1 MCKHFYLEPMQAIK
15 TKLKKVTAT
24 PKRRVII
31 FSILIFFIAVIA
43 SGAWYWNTHKKSILK
58 NRLETAVQE
67 RSKGLYRIEYG
78 KLEMDEIAGSLTV
91 ANTNLIYDSARY
103 IDLEKQ
109 GMAPAFLINIHIP
122 EINVTGVNTSR
133 ALIDNEIVGRKL
145 EIKNPVINIIY
156 TDPGK
161 DSLEHVPPKKI
172 FEQILGNLNL
182 IQADTILISGAQINS
197 RSQEI
202 KKRSVEIRDV
212 SMTLVDVKI
221 DSISNADT
229 TRMLFAKQVSI
240 TCGKLA
246 WLSPNKFYNYIAD
259 SISINSA
266 SSHLEV
272 KNFRVTPTMDE
283 NVFVNAIPVQDY
295 RYDLSFGNI
304 RMQNINMPQ
313 LFDERIIADSVL
325 IGAASIKIYC
335 DVATHSSKKT
345 QVETYPL
352 HIIEVIPFPVRVPK
366 IILSDGF
373 VEYKERSNITR
384 QSGKIQFYSI
394 YASISNVTN
403 DKNEIAIN
411 NIMTADV
418 RAMLLNKTP
427 LKVNW
432 HFYLLHPN
440 GRFNVNGSLDA
451 MDATLFN
458 PITIPLGP
466 TRMNKGNLNRLEFN
480 LNGNDQAMNGQV
492 KMLYDDLNI
501 AMLEKDKGANEL
513 DRKSLQSTL
522 ANTLIINSN
531 PRGNK
536 NVRVVQAHFDR
547 GINQSIFYISWQ
559 TLFKGMRETVGINQ

>member
-1 MCKHFYLEPMQAIK
+1 
-15 TKLKKVTAT
+15 
-24 PKRRVII
+24 
-31 FSILIFFIAVIA
+31 
-43 SGAWYWNTHKKSILK
+43 
-58 NRLETAVQE
+58 
-67 RSKGLYRIEYG
+67 
-78 KLEMDEIAGSLTV
+78 
-91 ANTNLIYDSARY
+91 
-103 IDLEKQ
+103 
-109 GMAPAFLINIHIP
+109 
-122 EINVTGVNTSR
+122 
-133 ALIDNEIVGRKL
+133 VGRKL

-156 TDPGK
+156 TNPGK

-197 RSQEI
+197 RSQKI
-202 KKRSVEIRDV
+202 KKISVGIRDV

-240 TCGKLA
+240 TCGKLT
-246 WLSPNKFYNYIAD
+246 WSSPNKFYNYIFD

-266 SSHLEV
+266 SSHLEI
-272 KNFRVTPTMDE
+272 KNFRVTPTMGEDA
-283 NVFVNAIPVQDY
+283 FVNAIPVQDY
-295 RYDLSFGNI
+295 RYDLSFSNI
-304 RMQNINMPQ
+304 RMQNIDMPQ
-313 LFDERIIADSVL
+313 LFDERIIADTVL
-325 IGAASIKIYC
+325 ISAARIKIYC
-335 DVATHSSKKT
+335 DVAIHNSKKN

-352 HIIEVIPFPVRVPK
+352 HVIEVIPFPVRVPK

-384 QSGKIQFYSI
+384 QSGKVQFYSI

-458 PITIPLGP
+458 PLTIPLGP
-466 TRMNKGNLNRLEFN
+466 TRINKGKLNGLEFN
-480 LNGNDQAMNGQV
+480 LNGNDQVMDGHV

-513 DRKSLQSTL
+513 DRKSLQSLL
-522 ANTLIINSN
+522 ANFLIINSN
-531 PRGNK
+531 PHRNK
-536 NVRVVQAHFDR
+536 NVRIVQPHYDR
-547 GINQSIFYISWQ
+547 SINQSIFYISWK